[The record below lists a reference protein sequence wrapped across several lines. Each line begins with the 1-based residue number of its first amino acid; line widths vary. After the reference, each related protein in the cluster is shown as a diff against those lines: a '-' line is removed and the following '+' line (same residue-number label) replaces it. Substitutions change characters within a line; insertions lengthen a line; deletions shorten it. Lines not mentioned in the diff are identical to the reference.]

1 MGHVSS
7 EKYTSFLEKLVRF
20 THEEPYNKENYV
32 ALIHEI
38 CNDYNL
44 AKGVTEFYTTPMM
57 EQRGIGESLCDFDNG
72 KGTRIL
78 LRLRIIT
85 SAKAVI
91 IGTIYVD
98 ANGDEYDDTDIAQLD
113 LMFRIILGFV
123 SRMRLIRKVEEFG
136 FYDMD
141 GYRNYRAFARFLDVR
156 NTENKL
162 GGMIAF
168 HYDMHNFGI
177 INREIGRAN
186 SDIVM
191 HQYYNLLN
199 RTIGEDGIIAR
210 LGGDKFIGIFK
221 PELKDKIVKIFLGTN
236 IGYGDESGNK
246 VRVAVGAGLYEL
258 PNPFMMKVY
267 GDIMDKIMM
276 ASGIAKKKPNGGV
289 VVYDDS
295 MQAEKERV
303 KRIQSEF
310 TNAIQNE
317 EFAVYYQPKVDVNTG
332 RLVGAEALARWIKEG
347 RIVPPM
353 EFIPILE
360 LNSLISKLD
369 FYMLDHVCADI
380 RRWLDEG
387 KDVVRVSVNF
397 SRKNLIDADLVKGII
412 NVIDSHNVP
421 HEYVEIELTETTE
434 DIHFNDL
441 RCVVNSLREKGV
453 FVTVDDFG
461 VGYSSINLI
470 REVPWDVLKVDKGFV
485 PEKMDDDNTANKLFA
500 HVVGIVHDIGIE
512 CVIEGVE
519 TKEQLEIIKKN
530 NCRIVQGYYFD
541 KPLPKTDFEERL
553 YKKVYNI

>member
-1 MGHVSS
+1 M
-7 EKYTSFLEKLVRF
+7 
-20 THEEPYNKENYV
+20 
-32 ALIHEI
+32 
-38 CNDYNL
+38 
-44 AKGVTEFYTTPMM
+44 
-57 EQRGIGESLCDFDNG
+57 
-72 KGTRIL
+72 
-78 LRLRIIT
+78 
-85 SAKAVI
+85 
-91 IGTIYVD
+91 
-98 ANGDEYDDTDIAQLD
+98 
-113 LMFRIILGFV
+113 
-123 SRMRLIRKVEEFG
+123 
-136 FYDMD
+136 
-141 GYRNYRAFARFLDVR
+141 
-156 NTENKL
+156 
-162 GGMIAF
+162 
-168 HYDMHNFGI
+168 
-177 INREIGRAN
+177 
-186 SDIVM
+186 
-191 HQYYNLLN
+191 
-199 RTIGEDGIIAR
+199 
-210 LGGDKFIGIFK
+210 
-221 PELKDKIVKIFLGTN
+221 
-236 IGYGDESGNK
+236 
-246 VRVAVGAGLYEL
+246 
-258 PNPFMMKVY
+258 
-267 GDIMDKIMM
+267 
-276 ASGIAKKKPNGGV
+276 
-289 VVYDDS
+289 
-295 MQAEKERV
+295 
-303 KRIQSEF
+303 
-310 TNAIQNE
+310 
-317 EFAVYYQPKVDVNTG
+317 DVNTG
-332 RLVGAEALARWIKEG
+332 RLVGAEALARWIKDG
-347 RIVPPM
+347 RVVPPI
-353 EFIPILE
+353 EFVPVLE

-485 PEKMDDDNTANKLFA
+485 PEKMDDENTANKLFS